1 MKTITQQSEEENGTP
16 NTPKTLTR
24 TRTKHTNSNITN
36 QQREELI
43 NLILRTNSIRKS
55 AQKMGINDSTAKS
68 IYYKFKSTGKVE
80 KTSKKRKNFKSS
92 GPSSHG
98 TDSRN
103 QEPVKTRLIPA
114 ESNSEYVEQSSE
126 SQ

>member
-1 MKTITQQSEEENGTP
+1 MKTTTMQSEEENGTP

-55 AQKMGINDSTAKS
+55 A
-68 IYYKFKSTGKVE
+68 
-80 KTSKKRKNFKSS
+80 
-92 GPSSHG
+92 
-98 TDSRN
+98 
-103 QEPVKTRLIPA
+103 
-114 ESNSEYVEQSSE
+114 
-126 SQ
+126 